1 VHAALFHAMKL
12 DANTETN
19 LIFNDF
25 RNIIHYYYHH
35 FIIEKSILQ
44 KELLSRIVILL
55 FHSNSFT
62 DCLHSISNK
71 DCTECNILIC
81 DTHNLYEIL

>member
-35 FIIEKSILQ
+35 HFIIEKSILQ
-44 KELLSRIVILL
+44 NELLSRMVLL
-55 FHSNSFT
+55 FSYKQ
-62 DCLHSISNK
+62 LHRLSPFNFK
-71 DCTECNILIC
+71 QRL
-81 DTHNLYEIL
+81 HRM